1 MYALLTEKDGS
12 FDVPVRWHG
21 ANVLA
26 PELKEFTNVTFSKAV
41 VENGH
46 LPNFGIFPLN
56 VVHPPV
62 GKRAK
67 GDPVDNFDGTSVS
80 REAEVEDDPNFV
92 ASTQLDD
99 EEKAGAAA
107 YWLEQSKA
115 RKISHV
121 KTEAQKRILSIS
133 PEWKQR
139 NFAFLHKQVSD
150 GTVAKASADA
160 DAAEAEAKTVAE
172 AEGATDEQ
180 KAAYT
185 AATAAAKTAKDAA
198 DAQKAEMDAAVA
210 LWEKIDAVRSKSDEI
225 ETAIAAMDQDAVDA
239 LVVSDDDNW
248 S

>member
-1 MYALLTEKDGS
+1 MMYALLTEKDGS
-12 FDVPVRWHG
+12 FDVPVRWQG
-21 ANVLA
+21 SNIFVS
-26 PELKEFTNVTFSKAV
+26 ELKEFTNVTFSKAV
-41 VENGH
+41 VGNGH
-46 LPNFGIFPLN
+46 LSHFGIFPLN
-56 VVHPPV
+56 VVHPPI

-67 GDPVDNFDGTSVS
+67 GDPVDTFNGTSVS
-80 REAEVEDDPNFV
+80 REAAVEDDPNYKEL
-92 ASTQLDD
+92 TD
-99 EEKAGAAA
+99 EEKAAAA
-107 YWLEQSKA
+107 AEQLASSKA
-115 RKISHV
+115 KKVVAV
-121 KTEAQKRILSIS
+121 KAEAEKRILAIS

-150 GTVAKASADA
+150 GTLAKASADA

-239 LVVSDDDNW
+239 FDVSDDGNW